1 MRGLYAI
8 VDPEICANAHSPKA
22 PLEVARS
29 ILTGGC
35 AALQLRDKHADDAAY
50 VQLACDIAALCRQAG
65 VPMIVNDRFWLA
77 RAIGAQGVHVGQ
89 SDAPIDEVRALVGPD
104 VSIGVSTHSLA
115 QARQAQARG
124 ADMVGFGPIFPTT
137 SKLAADPVVG
147 LEQLA
152 EVCLALTIPVV
163 AIGGITRENVAS
175 VRAAGARLAAVI
187 SAVCKASDP
196 EVAARE
202 LHSGL

>member
-8 VDPEICANAHSPKA
+8 VDPAICSIAHSPKA

-77 RAIGAQGVHVGQ
+77 RAVGAQGVHVGQ
-89 SDAPIDEVRALVGPD
+89 SDASIEAVRAEVGPAI
-104 VSIGVSTHSLA
+104 SIGVSTHSLE
-115 QARQAQARG
+115 QARQAEARG
-124 ADMVGFGPIFPTT
+124 AELIGFGPIFPTT
-137 SKLAADPVVG
+137 TKVGADPVVG
-147 LEQLA
+147 LERLA
-152 EVCLALTIPVV
+152 EVCRVVSIPVA
-163 AIGGITRENVAS
+163 AIGGITRENIAG
-175 VRAAGARLAAVI
+175 VRTAGARLAAVI
-187 SAVCKASDP
+187 SALCTARDP
-196 EVAARE
+196 AAAARE
-202 LHSGL
+202 LHSGE